1 MTTAPLPKRV
11 FITGAQGFIGQQL
24 MTRYRD
30 LGCDVRGM
38 DLQGNPEQG
47 IVAADLC
54 QPKQWAH
61 HVEGCELFIHT
72 AAVVSLSASWA
83 DYRRITV
90 DGVRHAL
97 ANAQRAGCR
106 RFVHFSSIL
115 AMGYDY
121 VDGADE
127 QAPVVIGKDCR
138 YGVAK
143 GASEHLVLAA
153 HASGNID
160 CCIIRPGDV
169 YGPGSRAWLLEPLK
183 MARSGRLL
191 LPNGG
196 RGIFTPIYIDDL
208 IDGTLLA
215 AHSEAASGQIFI
227 LWGEQAVSCGEF
239 FSYHW
244 RWAGRR
250 GRPPSL
256 PLQAAIPLTKAIHTL
271 NRWRGVRDEACPDTM
286 RMFNRKGAFNGRKA
300 RGLLGFEPKISLAE
314 GMEYSAQWL
323 REIGER

>member
-24 MTRYRD
+24 MRRYRD

>member
-24 MTRYRD
+24 MRRYRD

-47 IVAADLC
+47 IVAADRC

>member
-24 MTRYRD
+24 MRRYRD

-271 NRWRGVRDEACPDTM
+271 NRWRGVRNEACPDTM

-300 RGLLGFEPKISLAE
+300 RELLGFEPKVSLAE

>member
-24 MTRYRD
+24 MRRYRD

-215 AHSEAASGQIFI
+215 AHSKAASGQIFI

-271 NRWRGVRDEACPDTM
+271 NRWRGVHDEACPDTM

-300 RGLLGFEPKISLAE
+300 RELLGFEPKVSLAE

>member
-24 MTRYRD
+24 MRRYRD
-30 LGCDVRGM
+30 LGCDVHGM
-38 DLQGNPEQG
+38 DLQGSPEQG

-143 GASEHLVLAA
+143 GASEHLVLAD

-300 RGLLGFEPKISLAE
+300 RELLGFEPKVSLAE

>member
-24 MTRYRD
+24 MRRYRD

-61 HVEGCELFIHT
+61 RVEGCELFIHT

-127 QAPVVIGKDCR
+127 QAPVVIGKHCR

-256 PLQAAIPLTKAIHTL
+256 PLQAAIPLAKAIHTL
-271 NRWRGVRDEACPDTM
+271 NRWRGVRNEACPDTM

-300 RGLLGFEPKISLAE
+300 RELLGFEPKVSLAE

>member
-24 MTRYRD
+24 MRRYRD

-300 RGLLGFEPKISLAE
+300 RELLGFEPKVSLAE

>member
-24 MTRYRD
+24 MRRYRD
-30 LGCDVRGM
+30 LGCDVHGM
-38 DLQGNPEQG
+38 DLQGSPEQG

-256 PLQAAIPLTKAIHTL
+256 PLQAAIPLTKAIHTF

-300 RGLLGFEPKISLAE
+300 RELLGFEPKVSLAE